1 MISQEQIDHYW
12 EKGWAVV
19 EGVFEPEEVERIAAV
34 ALAVSQEELEAAISS
49 GDEGPYG
56 ALYTMDK
63 SEGGESS
70 PRKIDN
76 PFEKNENFKN
86 LVLDQRLV
94 GMIEKLIG
102 GRPLILRDQIFMK
115 PPRFGS
121 AKPYHQDNAYFLCSP
136 GDKVITAWIALDN
149 VDEEN
154 GCLRY
159 IDASHKG
166 PILPHDPIEG
176 EQHNMAPAADLIDL
190 NKESLAP
197 VHKGGVVFHHSQTLH
212 TSHRNG
218 SDRWRRGYAT
228 HWATADVTSETP
240 VIENAYYKRGLYK
253 V

>member
-12 EKGWAVV
+12 DKGWAVV
-19 EGVFEPEEVERIAAV
+19 EGIFKPEEAERIAAI
-34 ALAVSQEELEAAISS
+34 ALDISRKETEASIASEEASQHGEL
-49 GDEGPYG
+49 YG
-56 ALYTMDK
+56 MDK
-63 SEGGESS
+63 SEGGESA
-70 PRKIDN
+70 PRKVDH
-76 PFEKNENFKN
+76 PFEKNEDFREF
-86 LVLDQRLV
+86 VLDERLIV
-94 GMIEKLIG
+94 IVEKLIG
-102 GRPLILRDQIFMK
+102 DRPLIVSDQIFLK

-136 GDKVITAWIALDN
+136 SDRVITAWIALDE

-159 IDASHKG
+159 IDGSHKG
-166 PILPHDPIEG
+166 PILPHDPIVG
-176 EQHNMAPAADLIDL
+176 EEHNMAPSAELIDL

-212 TSHRNG
+212 TSHRNE

-228 HWATADVTSETP
+228 HWATADVTSESP
-240 VIENAYYKRGLYK
+240 VIENAYYKKGLYK